1 MRRHA
6 RKGLKTATGPR
17 AASASRSKSVG
28 LSALLALFSRCGIHQ
43 FNAIDVNQFFNLAH
57 KGRRGTLRFY
67 R

>member
-6 RKGLKTATGPR
+6 RKGLKTVTGPR

-28 LSALLALFSRCGIHQ
+28 LSALLALFSRRGFDQFDAIHIHQ
-43 FNAIDVNQFFNLAH
+43 LFDLAH
-57 KGRRGTLRFY
+57 EGRRGTLRFY